1 MQKGNC
7 LFKKKKKKVAK
18 IKKTNNSPLEKITA
32 IMRHEGT
39 AFTAQ
44 HALKM
49 LEAVLMLDLHHT
61 IIVGKQI
68 HDYNII
74 AISLENLKKKNAIS
88 QIQFNF
94 LPLFFGKW

>member
-49 LEAVLMLDLHHT
+49 LEAVWIYTTRLSWVNKFT
-61 IIVGKQI
+61 ITILLQ
-68 HDYNII
+68 Y
-74 AISLENLKKKNAIS
+74 L
-88 QIQFNF
+88 
-94 LPLFFGKW
+94 

>member
-7 LFKKKKKKVAK
+7 LFKKKKKKGCQNQENK
-18 IKKTNNSPLEKITA
+18 LEKITA
-32 IMRHEGT
+32 IMSHEGT

-49 LEAVLMLDLHHT
+49 LEAVPMLDLHHM

-68 HDYNII
+68 HDFNII
-74 AISLENLKKKNAIS
+74 AISLENLKKKNAVS
-88 QIQFNF
+88 QIQFNLIF
-94 LPLFFGKW
+94 CLFFFGKC